1 MFEFFKD
8 NYRWSYNT
16 LAAVAAGGQ
25 VGDVSLILDRLRER
39 DGDDEAW
46 HIEWSWLAGVLE
58 KRAIDS
64 LAIGAS
70 ESAAEH
76 YFLASLYHTISEHF
90 IPPTEPL
97 RLECYQSV
105 LETFEKGRA
114 LSSHNIERV
123 LVPYEASANLPA
135 YFIPATRGIS
145 PRPAVIFLCGLDT
158 TKEISSLR
166 VRDRLA
172 ARGIGCLA
180 VDTPGIGETL
190 RLGKLPTR
198 YDYEVPVAAAIDYL
212 QSRPDVDSNRIGI
225 IGSSLG
231 GYYVARAAAFEPR
244 LRAAVA
250 WGAIYDYHAVWR
262 RRMTVGGAVAT
273 ASFQLMFITG
283 TDSVDAAMERIENFT
298 VRSIAGHIQCPFL
311 IVHGSEDQQ
320 VPPGDAE
327 KMFDAIGSTDKLM
340 MICDGKNAGAAH
352 CQFDNHL
359 PAMLSVADWLHT
371 KLVSPVEP

>member
-1 MFEFFKD
+1 MFEFFPG

-39 DGDDEAW
+39 DGNDEAW
-46 HIEWSWLAGVLE
+46 HREWSWLAGVLE
-58 KRAIDS
+58 NRAEDS
-64 LAIGAS
+64 LASGAS

-90 IPPTEPL
+90 VPPAEPL
-97 RLECYQSV
+97 RLECYRSV

-123 LVPYEASANLPA
+123 LVPYDAGANLPA
-135 YFIPATRGIS
+135 YFIPATEVDS
-145 PRPAVIFLCGLDT
+145 PGPAAIFLCGLDT

-172 ARGIGCLA
+172 ARGISCLA
-180 VDTPGIGETL
+180 VDTPGIGEAL

-212 QSRPDVDSNRIGI
+212 QSRPDVDPNRIGI

-283 TDSVDAAMERIENFT
+283 TDSVDAAMERIEHFK
-298 VRSIAGHIQCPFL
+298 VQPIGGQIQCPFL
-311 IVHGSEDQQ
+311 VVHGSEDQQ
-320 VPPGDAE
+320 VPAGDAE
-327 KMFDAIGSTDKLM
+327 KMFDAIGSTDKSL
-340 MICDGKNAGAAH
+340 MICDGRNAGAAH

-371 KLVSPVEP
+371 KLATPAGP